1 MAKRRLALTC
11 AYCGSPTNKPTRD
24 HAIPRALWPDGKRP
38 KNPVIVP
45 ACAKCHTEGDREV
58 TYFRN
63 MVVATLDP
71 VKDPVVAALVDG
83 PVTRAIIRDN
93 RLYRDMIE
101 RAEFAWRPSAAGFF
115 VEQGVKVP
123 FDGQRFNAPL
133 EKMVRALFFHKSKVP
148 LPKTHKVVI
157 YPGGDFWDKPGSAEL
172 IASMHPWQGFGD
184 SVFQFRSVR
193 DAADL
198 SATAWVFVFYQY
210 VGILASTIPI
220 AAERPR
226 PVEQPD

>member
-1 MAKRRLALTC
+1 MAKQRIALEC
-11 AYCGSPTNKPTRD
+11 AYCGSLTENPTRD
-24 HAIPRALWPDGKRP
+24 HAIPRALWPDGQRP
-38 KNPVIVP
+38 ANPIIVP

-71 VKDPVVAALVDG
+71 EKDPVAAALVDG
-83 PVTRAIIRDN
+83 PVTRAIVRDN

-101 RAEFAWRPSAAGFF
+101 RAEFAGRPSAGGVF

-157 YPGGDFWDKPGSAEL
+157 YPGGDFWDKPGAAEL
-172 IASMHPWQGFGD
+172 IAAMHSWQSYGD
-184 SVFQFRSVR
+184 TVFQFRSVR
-193 DAADL
+193 DSTDL
-198 SATAWVFVFYQY
+198 AATAWVLAFYRQ
-210 VGILASTIPI
+210 VGILATTVPI
-220 AAERPR
+220 ATAFPA
-226 PVEQPD
+226 PMQ